1 MKLDHVEAQLT
12 IQITHGVDNTVTTN
26 IQDNEDNKFTMS
38 GPYTQSG
45 HVGQGAATLSPP
57 GRPRER

>member
-1 MKLDHVEAQLT
+1 LT
-12 IQITHGVDNTVTTN
+12 IQITHGVDNTVTMN

-45 HVGQGAATLSPP
+45 HVGQIAATLSPP